1 VSPESLQVLGQRDP
15 AKDLAHV
22 DTALDDVGATA
33 ATPAIV
39 FRGLGPVVNNVE
51 INFLKVARA
60 RLGSEPGIFLF
71 SLFFHSI
78 TLPLSHSGSR
88 AMSRFLASDSLVHPG
103 PNPTTSIYN
112 AGVVNCNAFN

>member
-51 INFLKVARA
+51 INFFKGCPGWAWERTRDLFISFIFSFDHFTAEPQRFPGNVEIHS
-60 RLGSEPGIFLF
+60 LGQFGAPRTQSYDFDLQRRRCK
-71 SLFFHSI
+71 L
-78 TLPLSHSGSR
+78 
-88 AMSRFLASDSLVHPG
+88 
-103 PNPTTSIYN
+103 
-112 AGVVNCNAFN
+112 